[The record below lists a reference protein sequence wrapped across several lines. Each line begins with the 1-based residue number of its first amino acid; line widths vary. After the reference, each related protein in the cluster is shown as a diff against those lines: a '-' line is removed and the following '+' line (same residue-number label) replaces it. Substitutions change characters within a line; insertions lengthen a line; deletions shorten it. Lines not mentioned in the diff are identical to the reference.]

1 MSIDARVPAT
11 QDQKKRVC
19 LKGNVTPDIFLA
31 DLARG
36 VTREEMLE
44 KYSYIDPASGD
55 EVPLEKWILDKIFE
69 DPMLKGK
76 RPAKVRLLPF
86 NFIGSVPVATVE
98 PATEPTVG
106 EEISDR
112 GPDTNQTTADEL
124 ELSL

>member
-1 MSIDARVPAT
+1 M
-11 QDQKKRVC
+11 C